1 MGEEEEADQEPDQV
15 RVKPGS
21 LGPNILT
28 FQLETGRGARCISN
42 GAKELT
48 SVANQPHVHGRMFTP
63 QSQPT
68 NETGTSSGRP
78 GPARRMWRNIRCQRC
93 IDSRTFSIGLA
104 RKEKG

>member
-1 MGEEEEADQEPDQV
+1 MQQPKLQQCQGEQEGVEAEETEEIEAAAEEEADQEPDQV

-21 LGPNILT
+21 LGPSILT
-28 FQLETGRGARCISN
+28 FQLETGRGARCTSN

-68 NETGTSSGRP
+68 NETGTSSGRL
-78 GPARRMWRNIRCQRC
+78 RMIV
-93 IDSRTFSIGLA
+93 T
-104 RKEKG
+104 